1 MSLWIAPLEAA
12 VTASS
17 LHAEP
22 TVTASTLFTPLQAAE
37 HPERWSLI
45 ARTLAGVNLLLLLGL
60 CYVWGVNYAEFRSKH
75 TLGLLVF
82 AVLLLGRNAW
92 ALYIYQFDP
101 LLAAWFASEAV
112 PDPAWTAML
121 TLHLLETL
129 ALAFLAWVTWD

>member
-1 MSLWIAPLEAA
+1 MSLCIGLLEAA
-12 VTASS
+12 VTASP

-22 TVTASTLFTPLQAAE
+22 LLTEIGRLAPLQTADHA
-37 HPERWSLI
+37 ERWSLV
-45 ARTLAGVNLLLLLGL
+45 ARVLAGVNLLLLLGL
-60 CYVWGVNYAEFRSKH
+60 CYVWGRNYAEFRSKH

-82 AVLLLGRNAW
+82 AVLLLGRNLW